1 MKGLLISE
9 EPHSLNHRCFV
20 LGFFDFFVF
29 STIFSLF
36 RKIIMEHS
44 LSICLSLLCVKNM
57 KIVYSAAQEI
67 KHIWKLTSGFIG
79 PQILSFERSLSMSPG
94 PQKAAL
100 FRLAHFSW
108 SFACFCDI
116 SLGGLPVSVIFLLE
130 FCLFL

>member
-1 MKGLLISE
+1 MF
-9 EPHSLNHRCFV
+9 CFD
-20 LGFFDFFVF
+20 FFDFFVF

-94 PQKAAL
+94 PQKAVL
-100 FRLAHFSW
+100 LRLAT
-108 SFACFCDI
+108 
-116 SLGGLPVSVIFLLE
+116 FLLE